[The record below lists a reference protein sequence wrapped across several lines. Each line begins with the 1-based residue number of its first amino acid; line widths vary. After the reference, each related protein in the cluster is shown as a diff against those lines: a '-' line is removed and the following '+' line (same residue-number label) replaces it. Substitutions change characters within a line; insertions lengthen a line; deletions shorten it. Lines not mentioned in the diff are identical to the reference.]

1 MSWKLPLEIAVPTM
15 APDPGHLP
23 HEARREE
30 SGMGLMVVLHPEGLQ
45 GSEVATMA
53 RVTRST
59 AVRLDIG
66 FELSPHA

>member
-1 MSWKLPLEIAVPTM
+1 
-15 APDPGHLP
+15 
-23 HEARREE
+23 
-30 SGMGLMVVLHPEGLQ
+30 MGLMVVLHPEGLQ